1 MQGMQEKKRHDSLKA
16 FGDNRVKISQ
26 EETDVS
32 EMYHIKVVAMEPGV
46 MDVLNDKPQIRRYPG
61 LLDRA

>member
-1 MQGMQEKKRHDSLKA
+1 MQEKKRHDSLKA